1 MRRKSVIIILTVFVL
16 ACIWGVWMITFRT
29 RANGIYLVD
38 GGLDYVEIS
47 GSIWDPHFNAY
58 DWEPDRNL
66 EPRGGSP
73 IPSYRTRLEFHGQS
87 LTLFYQ
93 YHKEELVSWGEK
105 AVADG
110 YRKLQR
116 GDSGDWDL
124 VEYRPPVLGEGPAE
138 QVAGKSSPL
147 LLPSY
152 LHRIDDKRIV
162 EYFKLHRQNDDPNKA
177 MSLAEDLISDFP
189 DDLFVRTL
197 YLGALLRKRNSNSF
211 AKRLAEWRADY
222 AAAENPFLQRI
233 PDLADYALRA
243 REAEAKGTDG
253 FAEMHGI
260 FTELP
265 TLEELSRRVSE
276 YPKYPDYYYPP
287 DMIFRTRLPY
297 GPDEI
302 FLHFQIGAKSVRT
315 LATLRLFEG
324 RQAESL
330 QMLSGIFHQ
339 SKLLNSRCGGLDTA
353 IGTAFMA
360 ITVRGLEVYA
370 LNCIRNPGDESA
382 FFELIG
388 RSADPD
394 VELHL
399 SSMDFFNS
407 PLDTFAVKTGAK
419 EQSFTLEV
427 RTRSR
432 TSFAMLEALRV
443 AAAVRA
449 QQARTGK
456 LPTEIETLAP
466 EFLEELPSDPFMK
479 DRPIS
484 YRLASDDEG
493 FAYSY
498 GPDATDDGA
507 AFAYDPTNGVI
518 STGDVLVRIPREPE
532 FPFPSEGTKAANATD
547 LARQFPHGLPADIF
561 AATRGKPLSVWE
573 DAQGVAI
580 YSYGPDSD
588 EHDADPPH
596 ELEEMYD
603 PTNGIIS
610 AGDIFVRLQSNQ

>member
-1 MRRKSVIIILTVFVL
+1 MRRKSAIFILSVFGL
-16 ACIWGVWMITFRT
+16 ACIWGFWMIAFRSQ
-29 RANGIYLVD
+29 ANGIYLVD

-47 GSIWDPHFNAY
+47 GSIWKPQFNEHE
-58 DWEPDRNL
+58 WHPDQNL
-66 EPRGGSP
+66 EPRGSSP
-73 IPSYRTRLEFHGQS
+73 IPSYRTRLKFHGQS
-87 LTLFYQ
+87 MTLFYQ
-93 YHKEELVSWGEK
+93 YDKETLASWGEK
-105 AVADG
+105 APADG
-110 YRKLQR
+110 HRKLQR

-124 VEYRPPVLGEGPAE
+124 VEYRPPITRELTNE
-138 QVAGKSSPL
+138 QDDGSSAPL

-162 EYFKLHRQNDDPNKA
+162 EYFTVQRQSEDTTKA
-177 MSLAEDLISDFP
+177 ISLAEELISDFP

-197 YLGALLRKRNSNSF
+197 YLGALLRKRNSDDF
-211 AKRLAEWRADY
+211 AKRLAEWRADFV
-222 AAAENPFLQRI
+222 AAENPFLQRI
-233 PDLADYALRA
+233 PDLADYAIRA

-287 DMIFRTRLPY
+287 DMLFRTQLPY

-339 SKLLNSRCGGLDTA
+339 SKLLNTRSEGLDTA

-394 VELHL
+394 VEMHL

-407 PLDTFAVKTGAK
+407 PLDTFAVSSGAK

-456 LPTEIETLAP
+456 LPTEIATLAP

-484 YRLASDDEG
+484 YRIRSPREAI
-493 FAYSY
+493 AYSY
-498 GPDATDDGA
+498 GPDLTDDYA

-532 FPFPSEGTKAANATD
+532 FPFSSEGPRAAEAAD
-547 LARQFPHGLPADIF
+547 LARQFPHGLPTDIF

-610 AGDIFVRLQSNQ
+610 AGDIFVRLQSE